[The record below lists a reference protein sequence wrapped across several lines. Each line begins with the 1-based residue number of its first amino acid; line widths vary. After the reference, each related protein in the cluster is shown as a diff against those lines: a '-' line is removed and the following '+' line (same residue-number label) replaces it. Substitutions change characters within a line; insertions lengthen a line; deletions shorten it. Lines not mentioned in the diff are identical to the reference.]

1 MAELTKKRIA
11 RILTTDFPMYFALV
25 SRVHLQLEQVGPE
38 GGLIT
43 SPQVS
48 QVQAVFPEGALQKR
62 IKIGLQAQKVPPEQ
76 LLRSA
81 GSRVTVSPIVTIE
94 PRRRKFHRPIT
105 LAIPISKHY
114 EPAQINMQPPD
125 AQTLRLLCSITGARA
140 LLYPLLSSSS
150 LLSPL
155 LSIVSAR
162 ASRCVSL
169 QFILSA
175 LHCIALL
182 SLACCFAA
190 ALSFPALPCPAPPR
204 PVLRLTMIFAC
215 STTEL

>member
-1 MAELTKKRIA
+1 MA
-11 RILTTDFPMYFALV
+11 RILTSDFPMYFALV

-76 LLRSA
+76 LQRAA

-114 EPAQINMQPPD
+114 EPAQINMQPPES
-125 AQTLRLLCSITGARA
+125 QTLRLLCSITGAPLA
-140 LLYPLLSSSS
+140 LY
-150 LLSPL
+150 SPTPRRQTPDAL
-155 LSIVSAR
+155 PVPRSRYTGTFHSCCYVALG
-162 ASRCVSL
+162 ASRHDAVP
-169 QFILSA
+169 F
-175 LHCIALL
+175 
-182 SLACCFAA
+182 
-190 ALSFPALPCPAPPR
+190 FPI
-204 PVLRLTMIFAC
+204 TD
-215 STTEL
+215 E

>member
-1 MAELTKKRIA
+1 MEPTTELAKKRVA

-25 SRVHLQLEQVGPE
+25 SRVYLQLEQVGPE

-76 LLRSA
+76 LLRAAS
-81 GSRVTVSPIVTIE
+81 SRLTVSPIVTIE

-125 AQTLRLLCSITGARA
+125 AQTLRLLCSITGA
-140 LLYPLLSSSS
+140 LHS
-150 LLSPL
+150 LTH
-155 LSIVSAR
+155 SIPFHSTLGPILQPGLHLVEVMQSA
-162 ASRCVSL
+162 
-169 QFILSA
+169 
-175 LHCIALL
+175 
-182 SLACCFAA
+182 
-190 ALSFPALPCPAPPR
+190 
-204 PVLRLTMIFAC
+204 
-215 STTEL
+215 